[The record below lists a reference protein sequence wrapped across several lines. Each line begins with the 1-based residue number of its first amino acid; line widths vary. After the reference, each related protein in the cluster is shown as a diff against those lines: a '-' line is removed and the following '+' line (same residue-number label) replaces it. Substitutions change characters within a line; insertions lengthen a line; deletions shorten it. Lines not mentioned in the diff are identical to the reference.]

1 MNVKELEELVLSLQ
15 KKLDRATAEI
25 SKLKAENT
33 MLKEKLAKY

>member
-25 SKLKAENT
+25 SKLKAECSSF
-33 MLKEKLAKY
+33 LSLHFSA